1 MATIL
6 RVNMSDLTVRR
17 EEADEAYRGL
27 GGRGLTSAV
36 VAAEVPPHCHPLS
49 AANKLVLA
57 PGSLT
62 GTGAPCS
69 GRLSA
74 GAKSP
79 LTWTIKEANSGGM
92 AAIDLAICGIQAIVV
107 EGRPAAGKWYR
118 LRVSAGEAVLE
129 PADALA
135 GLGNYDT
142 VARQIE
148 QFGDK
153 VSCISIGQAGEM
165 RACSA
170 SIAVTDVE
178 LRPTRHCGRGGLGAV
193 MGAKGLKVIV
203 VDPAGG
209 QRPRP
214 ADMAGFRQGV
224 QRFNEALL
232 GHPLTGEGL
241 PKYGT
246 NSLANVINAVGGFP
260 TRNFS
265 AGQFEDVESISGE
278 RQHDVILER
287 GGQIAHAC
295 HRGCTIRCSRIYM
308 DEHGEYLTKGPEYE
322 TVWAHGANCGIDDLD
337 AIARMDRLDDDLGL
351 DTIETGATIAVAMEA
366 GIIPFGDAAGALRL
380 LDEVRRGTP
389 LGHLIASGAEVLG
402 RAYGMERIPT
412 VKGQSMPAYDPR
424 AIQGMGVTYA
434 TSTMGADHTA
444 GYAVTANVLSVGG
457 KVDPLRPEG
466 QVELSRNLQIATA
479 AIDTTG
485 LCLFVAFAVL
495 DNPAALEGICEMLS
509 GYQGRTIRAEDFLAL
524 GTHALALERG
534 FNKAVGYTAA
544 HDRLPDFFRTE
555 KLSPHNVTFAVP
567 DEELDQVFAG
577 IG

>member
-27 GGRGLTSAV
+27 GGRGMTSAV

-107 EGRPAAGKWYR
+107 EGRPATGKWYR
-118 LRVSAGEAVLE
+118 LRVSASEAVLE

-153 VSCISIGQAGEM
+153 VSCLSIGPAGEM

-214 ADMAGFRQGV
+214 VDMAGFRQGV

-265 AGQFEDVESISGE
+265 EGQFEDVEAISGE

-322 TVWAHGANCGIDDLD
+322 TVWAHGANCGIHDLD
-337 AIARMDRLDDDLGL
+337 AIARMDRMDDDLGL

-389 LGHLIASGAEVLG
+389 LGRLIASGAEVLG

-466 QVELSRNLQIATA
+466 QVELSRNLQIATT

-509 GYQGRTIRAEDFLAL
+509 GYHGRRIAAEDFLAL
-524 GTHALALERG
+524 GTQTLALERG